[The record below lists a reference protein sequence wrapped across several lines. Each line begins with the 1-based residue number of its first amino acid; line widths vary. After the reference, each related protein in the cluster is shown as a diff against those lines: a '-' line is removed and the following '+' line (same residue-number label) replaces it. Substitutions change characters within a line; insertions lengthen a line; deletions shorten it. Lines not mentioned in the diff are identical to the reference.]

1 MKQKLL
7 LFGLLWAFMGTALLA
22 QDEYRV
28 QFSYDSAG
36 NQTLRDW
43 VCINCGTSKEAVVD
57 STKVEEVALENDIL
71 EGILDKKNI
80 TGTSTIVAYPNP
92 VTEQLTVEW
101 VDNEKQVA
109 QVILF
114 SGIGQQLFQRTIKSR
129 QGNTNIDFGIY
140 APGRYILS
148 VYYTDNTNQTFHILK
163 K

>member
-1 MKQKLL
+1 MIQKLL
-7 LFGLLWAFMGTALLA
+7 LFSLLWAFMGTALLA

-28 QFSYDSAG
+28 QFGYDSAG

-43 VCINCGTSKEAVVD
+43 VCINCGTSKAEVVD
-57 STKVEEVALENDIL
+57 STIVEEVALDDDIL
-71 EGILDKKNI
+71 QGITDQQENM
-80 TGTSTIVAYPNP
+80 GTSNIVAYPNP
-92 VTEQLTVEW
+92 VTELLTVEW

-114 SGIGQQLFQRTIKSR
+114 SGIGQQLFQRTIKNR

>member
-1 MKQKLL
+1 MKQRLL

-43 VCINCGTSKEAVVD
+43 VCINCGTSKEVAD
-57 STKVEEVALENDIL
+57 STKVEEVVLEEDIL
-71 EGILDKKNI
+71 EGITDQQDN
-80 TGTSTIVAYPNP
+80 TGTSNIVAYPNP
-92 VTEQLTVEW
+92 VTELLTVEW

-129 QGNTNIDFGIY
+129 QGSTGIDFSIY